1 MFVTPQRVDLEFGD
15 WSSMEAVRDGLIRR
29 HVAHASERSPF
40 YRRLFA
46 ERGMDPRDVRT
57 AADLSALPFTRKEDL
72 AAHGPDF
79 LCVARSKVVDFCLTS
94 GTTAKP
100 VVFMQTA
107 SDLSRLGY
115 NEEVSFRA
123 AGVTENDTALIA
135 AALDRCFMAGLAYF
149 LGLTRLGATTIRAGS
164 SSVPVVAELVRNYSP
179 TVLVGVPTLLLA
191 IAERLANEGF
201 EPARAGVKRLVCI
214 GEPLRKP
221 DFSLAPLGRRLK
233 DLWQAELYSTYSSTE
248 LATTFSEC
256 EKGLGGHAH
265 PDLVHVEIVDEEGN
279 PVRPGQPG
287 EVVVTPL
294 QVEGMPLL
302 RYRTGDIATLYDEPC
317 PCGRNSPRLGP
328 ILGRKSQVLKY
339 KGTTV
344 FPPAIFAVLQEMH
357 EIRGYYLEVTD
368 RFQLSDQIR
377 VVVGVDGGGL
387 TPRAVADRIASSV
400 RVRPEVVF
408 DTPENVARRINQTG
422 KRKAVTFF
430 DLREASRD

>member
-1 MFVTPQRVDLEFGD
+1 MFVTPSRADLEFGN
-15 WSSMEAVRDGLIRR
+15 WTSMVAVRDDLIRR
-29 HVAHASERSPF
+29 HVSYAAERSPF

-46 ERGMDPRDVRT
+46 EHGIDPRDVRT
-57 AADLSALPFTRKEDL
+57 AADLTKLPFTRKEDL
-72 AAHGPDF
+72 AAHGPEF
-79 LCVARSKVVDFCLTS
+79 LCVDRSKVVDFCLTS

-107 SDLSRLGY
+107 SDMNRLGY

-135 AALDRCFMAGLAYF
+135 AAMDRCFMAGLAYF
-149 LGLTRLGATTIRAGS
+149 LGLTRLSATVIRAGS

-179 TVLVGVPTLLLA
+179 TVIVGVPTLLLT
-191 IAERLANEGF
+191 IAERLAQEGF
-201 EPARAGVKRLVCI
+201 DPAAAGVKRLVCI

-221 DFSLAPLGRRLK
+221 DFSLAPLGQRLEEI
-233 DLWQAELYSTYSSTE
+233 WQAKLYSTYSSTE

-256 EKGLGGHAH
+256 EKGLGGHTH
-265 PDLVHVEIVDEEGN
+265 PDLVHVEIVDDEGN
-279 PVRPGQPG
+279 PVEPGLPG

-302 RYRTGDIATLYDEPC
+302 RYRTGDIAALYDAPC

-344 FPPAIFAVLQEMH
+344 FPPAIFAVLQEMR
-357 EIRGYYLEVTD
+357 EVRGYYIEVTN
-368 RFQLSDQIR
+368 RFQLSDQIK
-377 VVVGVDGGGL
+377 VVVGVEDGEL
-387 TPRAVADRIASSV
+387 TPRIVAERIASSV
-400 RVRPEVVF
+400 RVKPEVVF
-408 DTPENVARRINQTG
+408 DTPENVARKINQPG